1 MWIQYCSLITKETK
15 KEVIVENNISEESV
29 FDDEILE
36 EPIVEKTAK
45 ELGTNLEDMVEKILQ
60 DRGFSTET
68 RTKTRGSSGQLNEI
82 DIIAKR
88 NRIVLAVECKNY
100 AESNKVGIKEI
111 RDFSAK
117 LDDLDVKKGLFITNS
132 DFSQDAIGWA
142 TNNLQ
147 LKQIDLWNGNK
158 LTENFQATV
167 LGRSGGQLTKVSDCL
182 NPRDSI
188 ENYSKIL
195 LKNKNSVR
203 ITRRDLVFHPYYIQ
217 LI

>member
-15 KEVIVENNISEESV
+15 KEAIVENNISEESV

-68 RTKTRGSSGQLNEI
+68 RTKTRDSSGQLNEI

-195 LKNKNSVR
+195 LKNKNSVG
-203 ITRRDLVFHPYYIQ
+203 IARRDLVFHPYYIQ